1 MSLHHGVK
9 FIDIIGAVFGAP
21 FHANDIGH
29 FVHVKA
35 GGERCPVYMD
45 SRKLKNGQ
53 VRQSHLYDCAL
64 THNFRIHMFE
74 SFHDRHQSPPR
85 NPWSH

>member
-1 MSLHHGVK
+1 VK
-9 FIDIIGAVFGAP
+9 FIDVISTIFGAP
-21 FHANDIGH
+21 FHTDDIGH

-45 SRKLKNGQ
+45 SHMLKNGQ
-53 VRQSHLYDCAL
+53 GRGSYLYDCAL
-64 THNFRIHMFE
+64 TRNFGSHMFE